1 MLGVKRRLR
10 RYVTGDETKRVRDH
24 LREKSRKPH
33 NAKLLDKISFTI
45 GVLNISICQY
55 FVCSLPRSFWLWYSL
70 VIPVLLYSRMAH
82 FKPKG
87 WHYFLLDF
95 CYFTLFCSFLH
106 LYAFPQSALL
116 FRVFFVY
123 ANGPLAWAIV
133 LWRNSFVFHDYDKIT
148 SVYIHLLPS
157 ILTFTEK
164 WFKDPL
170 PDSHPSLA
178 TSDYLAATLG
188 YVFWQLGYYLKTEF
202 MDKTKLD
209 LNPNLLT
216 SLRWMSRDEKNFAA
230 KKVLTLC
237 RAVGLFQRKEKYDP
251 TTLKTKAVFMTT
263 QLVYTLLT
271 FVPTYFLYLCRELH
285 AAFICLIMTVSIFY
299 GASYYIEI
307 FAERYHLQ
315 FQDEQSVR
323 DFAHSAVADALDSMQ
338 PDKGERYENRPVVNA
353 SPLLLV
359 QEAAN
364 ELANSMLSAMRDGMG
379 TPESCD

>member
-1 MLGVKRRLR
+1 M
-10 RYVTGDETKRVRDH
+10 
-24 LREKSRKPH
+24 
-33 NAKLLDKISFTI
+33 
-45 GVLNISICQY
+45 
-55 FVCSLPRSFWLWYSL
+55 
-70 VIPVLLYSRMAH
+70 
-82 FKPKG
+82 
-87 WHYFLLDF
+87 
-95 CYFTLFCSFLH
+95 
-106 LYAFPQSALL
+106 
-116 FRVFFVY
+116 Y